1 MSFQWHD
8 QLIPGIPRPNHSRT
22 QVKISAGKCIP
33 LKQAPV
39 LCVECDEPV
48 FFLYMLLQQEEELQ
62 ERIETVDAQRRAAA
76 QQVQA
81 VFQSSLI
88 ALEVVSETC
97 LWCLVAVPAV
107 SAIALSWQPGNEPSP
122 ARAVQVGGGQ
132 LSA

>member
-81 VFQSSLI
+81 V
-88 ALEVVSETC
+88 VSEVCSLQCFSCVYSEECIVSSGLDSVGNVSVESDC
-97 LWCLVAVPAV
+97 LG
-107 SAIALSWQPGNEPSP
+107 SGGGQGGE
-122 ARAVQVGGGQ
+122 VGGG
-132 LSA
+132 